1 MQNAKATQNIHLANR
16 LENIFHS
23 FSLFLLTIFPL
34 VFVDI
39 FPTPLFSQRRLREI
53 GGWKIYGIGS
63 RAISSMR
70 MMMIEG

>member
-53 GGWKIYGIGS
+53 GWMENLWHWVTCDFID
-63 RAISSMR
+63 
-70 MMMIEG
+70 EDDDD